1 MKIAVINKYRLYSD
15 FILAEISRAG
25 MDVTVRTSDNLQ
37 LFDHEEGFDYVFF
50 PHYSKLV
57 PSEILSRFVC
67 IGFHIGNLPF
77 DRGGSPVQNKIL
89 RGEYETFVNAF
100 ILTEMLDDG
109 DLISSLPINLEYGS
123 LGEIIDQTAQII
135 STLIINI
142 LKSER
147 LFTQPQPHEPIRFKR
162 LSPNDSRLLVDD
174 LDLKA
179 LYDHIRMLDGFDYP
193 RAFIEFG
200 KFKMEFS
207 HAILSENSIKTE
219 CVITDVSQ
227 K

>member
-1 MKIAVINKYRLYSD
+1 MKIAVINKYPLYNE
-15 FILAEISRAG
+15 FILAEIRRTG
-25 MDVTVRTSDNLQ
+25 MDVTVRSSENLQ
-37 LFDHEEGFDYVFF
+37 LFHQDEGFDYVFF

-77 DRGGSPVQNKIL
+77 DRGGSPIQNKII
-89 RGEYETFVNAF
+89 RGEYKTFVNAF
-100 ILTEMLDDG
+100 MLSETLDEG
-109 DLISSLPINLEYGS
+109 DLISSLPINLEFGS
-123 LGEIIDQTAQII
+123 IAEILNRTAKFI
-135 STLIINI
+135 SKLVISI
-142 LKSER
+142 LKSDR
-147 LFTQPQPHEPIRFKR
+147 LVMQPQPHEPIRFKR
-162 LSPNDSRLLVDD
+162 LSPSDSRLLLDG

-179 LYDHIRMLDGFDYP
+179 LYDHIRMLDGLDYP

-200 KFKMEFS
+200 KFKMEFNN
-207 HAILSENSIKTE
+207 AILSENSIKTE

>member
-1 MKIAVINKYRLYSD
+1 MKIAVINKYPMYSD
-15 FILAEISRAG
+15 FILAEIRRAG
-25 MDVTVRTSDNLQ
+25 MDVTVRSSDNLE
-37 LFDHEEGFDYVFF
+37 LFDHDESFEYVFF

-77 DRGGSPVQNKIL
+77 DRGGSPVQNKII

-100 ILTEMLDDG
+100 MLSEQLDEG
-109 DLISSLPINLEYGS
+109 DLIGSLPINLEHGS
-123 LGEIIDQTAQII
+123 IAEILDRTAQII
-135 STLIINI
+135 SKLVIGI
-142 LKSER
+142 LKSQS
-147 LFTQPQPHEPIRFKR
+147 LVAQPQPHKPIRFKR
-162 LSPNDSRLLVDD
+162 LSPNDSQLLVDG

-193 RAFIEFG
+193 RAFVKFG

-207 HAILSENSIKTE
+207 NAILSEKSIKAE

-227 K
+227 E